1 MVVVLY
7 AQITPTQVVEAGNDA
22 IANNDIEFMANNDSA
37 EAKTQKFYPAAKTGG
52 TASTTHDVR
61 FYINDAD
68 LNTVKKGRT
77 VWAGAN
83 GGTAIAADRNW
94 NLDEDEGAGGHAN
107 VLLETAG
114 EGADHTT
121 VAGSI
126 ATAVENSDN
135 DGTYNT
141 ASAPKTALVA
151 NTLNLSQ
158 GSVNLTFS
166 IDAQNDTDGTFSV
179 SGITTVGDG
188 VGAADHVVAAYD
200 FNSVDAYAVATKR
213 AKVTSTSD
221 ATGEWVALAEIAAIT
236 GTAAAIDS
244 KYSTGTIQVG
254 PDASHAAAGNSVVW
268 VQDGDTLT
276 VTYYGAGTDSNGDGS
291 IADSEVGAV
300 IATTTATIDDSAP
313 SISNVSP
320 ADGTLTKDTAPEIT
334 FTIEDGGS
342 GLGAAVGTLGAHVDV
357 FIGEC
362 LVTDGELNV
371 RSFDSKKIEVVYTP
385 PVSLKYSDNAGTSAN
400 TNAATIDCA
409 EAVADQADR
418 GALRVQG
425 GYEINSVADTADTT
439 NKRTHDGTEFSWK
452 IVATDAAGN
461 AKTLGATSGASD
473 LNVIIDSESPLATPT
488 ITAAKAW
495 DAGDKKDISDN
506 SSVKIAFNESID
518 SATVETSDFTV
529 SGVGV
534 TSSTIETVTV
544 GGTAALTGTQIY
556 LSLAADLGPN
566 AKPKVK
572 LVGQISD
579 LAGNVLKPSSVQT
592 TGITLGTATDGVK
605 PTLSGMALG
614 DLLLSDKE
622 TTKFTY
628 AGNEN
633 MTNTSQTLAQG
644 CTCGSVSGTNT
655 ATADLTT
662 AAADTTKLTVSLTSP
677 TAGTANVKETTAPFN
692 SDGIYGIVAV
702 GLDAADNKGIG
713 GITKV
718 TDEDISKYFVDG
730 TGELLGAG
738 HVTDAILNAD
748 ADKIKVKLAKWPL
761 ADSDGDGELSDEIV
775 GLTVNGNA
783 LTAAELL
790 GLKIIHADFG
800 EAETISIESED
811 ISVAA
816 VQETDGF
823 IGAGD
828 TIKITYY
835 YVNATSTVEVD
846 TTAPGASYSPSD
858 GTSTT
863 DTTPSLSV
871 TWDDDEYAGDTQKTV
886 TLTKADLK
894 DPDGVTTS
902 ILAEMTSTD
911 DISFY
916 YKPTVA
922 LALGEYKLTFKA
934 EDVAGNKSSDK
945 SFKVAIK
952 ARSKSSITMSPGWN
966 LISLPGEPAD
976 GAINSVISSS
986 QVDTVLTYDPST
998 PGGWLTA
1005 VRDGD
1010 ALVGTLETMD
1020 ASHAYWV
1027 MSNNSD
1033 PIKVEIPGYVGGTAQ
1048 VPPAISI
1055 VEGWNL
1061 IPAVTLTGAAS
1072 WDADVYLYGIDWVKA
1087 KSWDAAAE
1095 TWADILPD
1103 FDTAPDTSDVNIVS
1117 GKGYWLYANAAGV
1130 IVP

>member
-1 MVVVLY
+1 MAVVLY
-7 AQITPTQVVEAGNDA
+7 AQITPTQVVEAGDDA
-22 IANNDIEFMANNDSA
+22 IANNDIELMANNDSA
-37 EAKTQKFYPAAKTGG
+37 EAKIQKFYPASKTGG
-52 TASTTHDVR
+52 TASTTHDIV

-68 LNTVKKGRT
+68 LNVVKKGVT
-77 VWAGAN
+77 VWAGAD
-83 GGTAIAADRNW
+83 GATAVAHALNW
-94 NLDEDEGAGGHAN
+94 NLDEDEVPTDQAN
-107 VLLETAG
+107 AILEAAG
-114 EGADHTT
+114 EGANHTT
-121 VAGSI
+121 VAGKVL
-126 ATAVENSDN
+126 TAVEVAGD
-135 DGTYNT
+135 DGPFDTGAT
-141 ASAPKTALVA
+141 PDTALVA
-151 NTLNLSQ
+151 NTLNLMK
-158 GSVNLTFS
+158 GAVNLTFD
-166 IDAQNDTDGTFSV
+166 IDAQSDTNGTFSLATNV
-179 SGITTVGDG
+179 SLGDG
-188 VGAADHVVAAYD
+188 VGGDDVLTATYD
-200 FNSVDAYAVATKR
+200 FNSVDTYAVATKR

-221 ATGEWVALAEIAAIT
+221 STGEWVALAEIAAIT

-254 PDASHAAAGNSVVW
+254 PDASHAAAANSVVW
-268 VQDGDTLT
+268 VQDGDTIT
-276 VTYYGAGTDSNGDGS
+276 VTFYGAGTDSNGDGS

-300 IATTTATIDDSAP
+300 IATTTATIDSSAP
-313 SISNVSP
+313 TITNVSP
-320 ADGTLTKDTAPEIT
+320 ADGTLTKDTSPEIT
-334 FTIEDGGS
+334 FTIEDSGS
-342 GLGAAVGTLGAHVDV
+342 GLGTSVLTLGTHIDV
-357 FIGEC
+357 YVREC
-362 LVTDGELNV
+362 LITDAELNV
-371 RSFDSKKIEVVYTP
+371 KSFASTKIEVIYTP
-385 PVSLKYSDNAGTSAN
+385 LINVKYSDTATGAGAK
-400 TNAATIDCA
+400 AIDCL
-409 EAVADQADR
+409 EAVAAEADEGR
-418 GALRVQG
+418 DREQG
-425 GYEINSVADTADTT
+425 GFEIDSTADTADST
-439 NKRTHDGTEFSWK
+439 NKRTHDGAEFSWK
-452 IVATDAAGN
+452 IIATDAAGN
-461 AKTLGATSGASD
+461 AKTLGATSGSSD
-473 LNVIIDSESPLATPT
+473 LNVIIDSEAPLGTPA

-518 SATVETSDFTV
+518 SATVDISDFTV

-556 LSLAADLGPN
+556 INLAADLGPN

-579 LAGNVLKPSSVQT
+579 LAGNVLKPSSTET
-592 TGITLGTATDGVK
+592 TGKTLGTATDGVK
-605 PTLSGMALG
+605 PTLAGMGLA
-614 DLLLSDKE
+614 DELLSSKE

-628 AGNEN
+628 TGDEN
-633 MTNTSQTLAQG
+633 MTSTSAALSAG
-644 CTCGSVSGTNT
+644 CTCGSVTGTNASGT
-655 ATADLTT
+655 DLTSG
-662 AAADTTKLTVSLTSP
+662 AGDDTTKLTVSLTSP
-677 TAGTANVKETTAPFN
+677 TSGTANVKQTTSPFN

-702 GLDAADNKGIG
+702 GLDAASNKGIG

-738 HVTDAILNAD
+738 HVTDAMLNAD

-775 GLTVNGNA
+775 GMTVNGNI

-816 VQETDGF
+816 AQETDTI

-828 TIKITYY
+828 TVKITYY
-835 YVNATSTVEVD
+835 YVNSTSTVEVD
-846 TTAPGASYSPSD
+846 TTAPGAAFSPTD

-902 ILAEMTSTD
+902 ILGDITSTD
-911 DISFY
+911 NISFY

-934 EDVAGNKSSDK
+934 KDIALNESSDK
-945 SFKVAIK
+945 TFKVTIK
-952 ARSKSSITMSPGWN
+952 ARAKSSITMSPGWN
-966 LISLPGEPAD
+966 LVSLPGEPAD

-1103 FDTAPDTSDVNIVS
+1103 FATAPDTSDVNIVS
-1117 GKGYWLYANAAGV
+1117 GKGYWLYANEAGV